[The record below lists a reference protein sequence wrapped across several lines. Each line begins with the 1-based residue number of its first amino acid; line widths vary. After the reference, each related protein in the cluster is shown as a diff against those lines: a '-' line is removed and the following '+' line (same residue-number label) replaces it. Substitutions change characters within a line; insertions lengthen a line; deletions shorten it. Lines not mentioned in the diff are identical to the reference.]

1 MADESASWREV
12 ARGMHDPRISD
23 RDGDLVD
30 RSGLDD
36 AEVDQVVRVMRSLR
50 GWHETQRRM
59 SEASRRYMKLNET
72 DMRAIRYLIAA
83 RNQGEIATPGALSA
97 YLGISSASTT
107 KLLDRLEHGGHI
119 VRAPHPTD
127 RRALAISVT
136 DATRVA
142 ARESVG
148 RLHARRFAVAAALTP
163 AERETVIRFLDALS
177 ATEPDEV
184 TEPEPDPDQA

>member
-1 MADESASWREV
+1 
-12 ARGMHDPRISD
+12 MHDPRISD

-163 AERETVIRFLDALS
+163 VERETVIRFLDALS